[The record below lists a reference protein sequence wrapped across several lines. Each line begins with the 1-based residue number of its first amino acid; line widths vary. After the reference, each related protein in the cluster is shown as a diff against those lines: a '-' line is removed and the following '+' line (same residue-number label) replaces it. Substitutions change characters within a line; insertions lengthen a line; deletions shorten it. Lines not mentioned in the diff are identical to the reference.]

1 MSFNLFKTPAVFR
14 IVFATKFVCESQL
27 RFVSIFMPRKLKLLT
42 NSIAI
47 PAMFSC
53 GSETFFCGTWK
64 TIAFD
69 LFTFN
74 DSLLTLSQS
83 LTLVNSLLILNDR
96 SVCLSKTFAVV
107 NNVVSSAYMM
117 NLNFSLHLMISLIY
131 IVNKR
136 GPSRLG
142 NVCIC
147 PYRIPRRYQA
157 FYGGGVRR
165 CVQLSDGELRP
176 KHGKDWCLTTA
187 KCVAV
192 SNTLTNY
199 K

>member
-14 IVFATKFVCESQL
+14 ILFATKFVCESQL

-53 GSETFFCGTWK
+53 GSETFFCGIWK

-83 LTLVNSLLILNDR
+83 LTWVNSLLILNDR

-136 GPSRLG
+136 GPSMDPWGTPVTIFTLFD
-142 NVCIC
+142 C
-147 PYRIPRRYQA
+147 
-157 FYGGGVRR
+157 
-165 CVQLSDGELRP
+165 
-176 KHGKDWCLTTA
+176 T
-187 KCVAV
+187 V
-192 SNTLTNY
+192 SNTTYCFLLD

>member
-14 IVFATKFVCESQL
+14 ILFATKFVCESPL

-47 PAMFSC
+47 PDMFSC
-53 GSETFFCGTWK
+53 GSETFFCGIWK

-96 SVCLSKTFAVV
+96 SFCLSKTFAIV

-131 IVNKR
+131 IVKKKR
-136 GPSRLG
+136 TQYGSLGHPS
-142 NVCIC
+142 NNIYTV
-147 PYRIPRRYQA
+147 
-157 FYGGGVRR
+157 
-165 CVQLSDGELRP
+165 
-176 KHGKDWCLTTA
+176 
-187 KCVAV
+187 
-192 SNTLTNY
+192 
-199 K
+199 

>member
-1 MSFNLFKTPAVFR
+1 MSLKLFKTPAVFR
-14 IVFATKFVCESQL
+14 ILFATKFVCESQL

-53 GSETFFCGTWK
+53 GSGTFFCGMWK

-69 LFTFN
+69 LLTFN

-117 NLNFSLHLMISLIY
+117 NLNLSLHLMISLIY

-136 GPSRLG
+136 GPSMDPWG
-142 NVCIC
+142 TPVTI
-147 PYRIPRRYQA
+147 
-157 FYGGGVRR
+157 F
-165 CVQLSDGELRP
+165 
-176 KHGKDWCLTTA
+176 
-187 KCVAV
+187 
-192 SNTLTNY
+192 TLFD
-199 K
+199 

>member
-1 MSFNLFKTPAVFR
+1 MSLNLFRTPAVFR
-14 IVFATKFVCESQL
+14 ILLATKFVCESQL

-53 GSETFFCGTWK
+53 GSNIFFCGIWK
-64 TIAFD
+64 TIAFV

-83 LTLVNSLLILNDR
+83 LTLANSLLILND
-96 SVCLSKTFAVV
+96 SSICLSKTFAVV

-117 NLNFSLHLMISLIY
+117 NLNLSLHVMISLIY

-136 GPSRLG
+136 GPSMDPWG
-142 NVCIC
+142 TPVTI
-147 PYRIPRRYQA
+147 
-157 FYGGGVRR
+157 FT
-165 CVQLSDGELRP
+165 LSD
-176 KHGKDWCLTTA
+176 WI
-187 KCVAV
+187 V
-192 SNTLTNY
+192 SNTTYCFLLD

>member
-14 IVFATKFVCESQL
+14 ILFESQL

-53 GSETFFCGTWK
+53 GSETFFCGIWK

-131 IVNKR
+131 IIVNKR
-136 GPSRLG
+136 GP
-142 NVCIC
+142 VI
-147 PYRIPRRYQA
+147 
-157 FYGGGVRR
+157 
-165 CVQLSDGELRP
+165 
-176 KHGKDWCLTTA
+176 T
-187 KCVAV
+187 
-192 SNTLTNY
+192 
-199 K
+199 